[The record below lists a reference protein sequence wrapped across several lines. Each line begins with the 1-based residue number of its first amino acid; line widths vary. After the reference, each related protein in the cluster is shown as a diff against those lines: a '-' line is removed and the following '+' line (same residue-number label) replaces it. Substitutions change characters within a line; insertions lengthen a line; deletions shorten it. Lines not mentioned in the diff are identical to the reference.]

1 MPLSRQT
8 SRIVWPSKP
17 STTRPSTSI
26 RMRGDDCGRCGACVS
41 RRRSASDSLSMDG
54 RLAGRVI
61 RSAMMP
67 SRGRTG
73 GHRDRMADAGWAG
86 ASNDVLVQLGTEVSH
101 PAAGREGREPLVV
114 AQGRPDDV
122 SRQVLEELDIVR
134 AGTAVDDPIGDL
146 DETPGSDPARDRLAA
161 GLARAEAGQEASEVD
176 DAGPIVGDHD
186 RAGPDVGAGGAERLE
201 VVGRVEELGGKQ
213 AAGWAADEHRLDRT
227 ACAELAAEGDHV
239 TERRAEGDLRDPIS
253 R

>member
-41 RRRSASDSLSMDG
+41 RRRSASDSLSIEG
-54 RLAGRVI
+54 RLSGRVI

-101 PAAGREGREPLVV
+101 PAAEREGREPLVV

-122 SRQVLEELDIVR
+122 SRQVLEKLDIGR
-134 AGTAVDDPIGDL
+134 ARTAVDDAIGDL
-146 DETPGSDPARDRLAA
+146 DETAGADPTRDRLAA
-161 GLARAEAGQEASEVD
+161 GLSGTEAGQEPRQVH
-176 DAGPIVGDHD
+176 DAGAIVRDDD
-186 RAGPDVGAGGAERLE
+186 RPGPDMGAG
-201 VVGRVEELGGKQ
+201 
-213 AAGWAADEHRLDRT
+213 
-227 ACAELAAEGDHV
+227 
-239 TERRAEGDLRDPIS
+239 
-253 R
+253 

>member
-26 RMRGDDCGRCGACVS
+26 RMRGDDCGRCGDCVS
-41 RRRSASDSLSMDG
+41 SSRSGSDPVVNEG
-54 RLAGRVI
+54 RLSGPVSGRLSGRLSGRVI

-86 ASNDVLVQLGTEVSH
+86 ASNDVLVQLGAEVSH
-101 PAAGREGREPLVV
+101 PAGEREGREPLVV

-122 SRQVLEELDIVR
+122 SRQVLEKLDIVR
-134 AGTAVDDPIGDL
+134 AGTAVHDAIGDL
-146 DETPGSDPARDRLAA
+146 DETPRADPTRD
-161 GLARAEAGQEASEVD
+161 
-176 DAGPIVGDHD
+176 
-186 RAGPDVGAGGAERLE
+186 
-201 VVGRVEELGGKQ
+201 
-213 AAGWAADEHRLDRT
+213 
-227 ACAELAAEGDHV
+227 
-239 TERRAEGDLRDPIS
+239 
-253 R
+253 

>member
-17 STTRPSTSI
+17 SMTRPSTSI
-26 RMRGDDCGRCGACVS
+26 RMRGDDCGRCGDCVS
-41 RRRSASDSLSMDG
+41 SSRAGSDPVANEG
-54 RLAGRVI
+54 RLSGPVSGRLSGRVI

-86 ASNDVLVQLGTEVSH
+86 ASDDVLVQLGTEVSH
-101 PAAGREGREPLVV
+101 PAAEREGREPLVV

-122 SRQVLEELDIVR
+122 SRQVLEKLDIGR
-134 AGTAVDDPIGDL
+134 ARTAVDDAIGDL
-146 DETPGSDPARDRLAA
+146 DETAGADPARDRLAA
-161 GLARAEAGQEASEVD
+161 GLARAETGQEAGEVD

-186 RAGPDVGAGGAERLE
+186 RAGPDVGAGGAQRFE
-201 VVGRVEELGGKQ
+201 VVRRVEE
-213 AAGWAADEHRLDRT
+213 
-227 ACAELAAEGDHV
+227 
-239 TERRAEGDLRDPIS
+239 
-253 R
+253 